1 VSGDTFKQSVR
12 GHMKVSRL
20 PSLAALKAFESVG
33 RHLSFQRA
41 AEEVCLTPSAVSH
54 QVRTLENQLG
64 IRLFVRRHHE
74 LELTPTGRTY
84 LGRVQAVIADL
95 LDATSDVVDS
105 NGQAPLSIQL
115 CPSLS
120 ATWMVRRLGSF
131 REQHPDLEINLV
143 TPYEDPH
150 FLLPEVDVGVLYGNG
165 NWPGV
170 RTEYL
175 MGEQVF
181 PVCSPKYLKS
191 SPPLNNPADL
201 INHTI
206 IRCNIAANPEWAN
219 WCESVGLTDFKP
231 VRNLRFHNRVQS
243 IEAAIVGLGIAMG
256 RRPAVDNALDTGELV
271 IPFDN
276 MLDGFGSYYLVYP
289 DQSGRLPRI
298 AAFRAWIM
306 AQGAESDTKHYVR
319 QRCRGPVAVA

>member
-1 VSGDTFKQSVR
+1 
-12 GHMKVSRL
+12 MKVSRL

-64 IRLFVRRHHE
+64 ARLFVRRHHE
-74 LELTPTGRTY
+74 LELTPIGRTY
-84 LGRVQAVIADL
+84 LGRIQAIIADL
-95 LDATSDVVDS
+95 LDATTDVVDS

-120 ATWMVRRLGSF
+120 ATWMVQRLGSF
-131 REQHPDLEINLV
+131 REENPNLEINLV

-165 NWPGV
+165 NWTGV

-181 PVCSPKYLKS
+181 PVCSPDYLKS
-191 SPPLNNPADL
+191 APPLKHPADL
-201 INHTI
+201 VNHTI
-206 IRCNIAANPEWAN
+206 IRCNIAANPEWAT
-219 WCESVGLTDFKP
+219 WCETVGLTDFKP
-231 VRNLRFHNRVQS
+231 AQNLRFHNRVQS
-243 IEAAIVGLGIAMG
+243 VTAAVEGLGIAMG
-256 RRPAVDNALDTGELV
+256 RRPAVDAALESGKLV
-271 IPFDN
+271 IPFDA

-306 AQGAESDTKHYVR
+306 VQGAETDARTFGKQQGR
-319 QRCRGPVAVA
+319 RPVAVA

>member
-1 VSGDTFKQSVR
+1 
-12 GHMKVSRL
+12 MKVSRL

-64 IRLFVRRHHE
+64 ARLFVRRHHE
-74 LELTPTGRTY
+74 LELTPIGRNY
-84 LGRVQAVIADL
+84 LSRVQAVIADL
-95 LDATSDVVDS
+95 LDATSEVVES
-105 NGQAPLSIQL
+105 NGQAPLTIQL

-120 ATWMVRRLGSF
+120 ATWLVRRLASF
-131 REQHPDLEINLV
+131 REQHPELEINLI

-150 FLLPEVDVGVLYGNG
+150 FLLPEVDIGVLYGNG

-181 PVCSPKYLKS
+181 PVCSPEYLKS
-191 SPPLNNPADL
+191 APPLNHPADL
-201 INHTI
+201 ANHTI
-206 IRCNIAANPEWAN
+206 IRCNIAANPEWAA
-219 WCESVGLTDFKP
+219 WCEAVGLSNFKP
-231 VRNLRFHNRVQS
+231 EQSLRFHNRVQS
-243 IEAAIVGLGIAMG
+243 LEAAMEGLGIAMG
-256 RRPAVDNALDTGELV
+256 RRPAVDHALDTGKLV
-271 IPFDN
+271 IPFEN

-306 AQGAESDTKHYVR
+306 TQGAESDARHYHKQ
-319 QRCRGPVAVA
+319 QRRKSVAVA

>member
-1 VSGDTFKQSVR
+1 MWQD
-12 GHMKVSRL
+12 MKVSRL

-64 IRLFVRRHHE
+64 ARLFVRRHHE
-74 LELTPTGRTY
+74 LELTPIGLSY
-84 LGRVQAVIADL
+84 LGRIQSIIADL
-95 LDATSDVVDS
+95 LDATMDVVDS

-115 CPSLS
+115 CPSLG
-120 ATWMVRRLGSF
+120 ATWMVPRLGSF
-131 REQHPDLEINLV
+131 REAHPELEINIV

-165 NWPGV
+165 NWTGV

-181 PVCSPKYLKS
+181 PVCSPEYLKS
-191 SPPLNNPADL
+191 APPLNHPADL
-201 INHTI
+201 VEHTI
-206 IRCNIAANPEWAN
+206 IRCNIAANPEWAT
-219 WCESVGLTDFKP
+219 WCDAVGLTDFKP
-231 VRNLRFHNRVQS
+231 KQNLRFHNRVQS
-243 IEAAIVGLGIAMG
+243 VAAAVGGLGIAMG
-256 RRPAVDNALDTGELV
+256 RRPAVDDSLDAGKLV
-271 IPFDN
+271 IPFDT
-276 MLDGFGSYYLVYP
+276 MLDGFGAYYLVYP

-306 AQGAESDTKHYVR
+306 AQGATTDSQHYAK
-319 QRCRGPVAVA
+319 QRKRGPVAVA